1 MTEVIDTLMVQVRGD
16 TQAFATDVAD
26 MRGQLDG
33 PLSTSITGAGKKIE
47 DSLTKAIVSGK
58 LSFADLEKAALS
70 TFASIATSAVKL
82 GLESIFGG
90 GSGGGGGGGGLL
102 SGLTSILTSAFGA
115 PGRAIG
121 GPVSP
126 NQPYM
131 VGENG
136 PELFVPTSAG
146 SIAANGGGTGGG
158 TRDVRVSINVNA
170 PAGTAPDILAQS
182 SRQVARAVR
191 SALSQ
196 EY

>member
-1 MTEVIDTLMVQVRGD
+1 MNEVIDTLMVQVRGD

-33 PLSTSITGAGKKIE
+33 PLGNSVNAAGTKIE
-47 DSLTKAIVSGK
+47 TSLAKAIATGK
-58 LSFADLEKAALS
+58 LGFADLEKAALS
-70 TFASIATSAVKL
+70 ALANIATSAVKL
-82 GLESIFGG
+82 GLDSIFGG
-90 GSGGGGGGGGLL
+90 SGSGGASGGGGLL
-102 SGLTSILTSAFGA
+102 SGLTSILTSAFSV

-126 NQPYM
+126 NQPFL

-146 SIAANGGGTGGG
+146 SIATSGGGSQP
-158 TRDVRVSINVNA
+158 RDVRVSINVNA
-170 PAGTAPDILAQS
+170 PVGTAPDILAQS

-191 SALSQ
+191 TALSQ
-196 EY
+196 DY

>member
-33 PLSTSITGAGKKIE
+33 PLNTSITGAGKKIE
-47 DSLTKAIVSGK
+47 DSLAKGIASGK
-58 LSFADLEKAALS
+58 LGFADLEKAALS
-70 TFASIATSAVKL
+70 AFASIAASAVKL

-90 GSGGGGGGGGLL
+90 GSGGGGGGGLL
-102 SGLTSILTSAFGA
+102 SGLTSILGSVFGV

-146 SIAANGGGTGGG
+146 SIAANGSGGG
-158 TRDVRVSINVNA
+158 GGVRDVRVSINVNA
-170 PAGTAPDILAQS
+170 PAGTAPDILAAS

-196 EY
+196 DY